1 MKALFTGRSTLRGC
15 AILAALASSLCFAA
29 VALGLPPFTT
39 APKTSAGSGG
49 QAELFDAAVGC
60 HSGYD
65 RFVIRGR
72 LATPGYDVR
81 YVSKIV
87 ADGSGN
93 TIGLLGTKRIRVIIR
108 PARGHT
114 SGGTNLLPSTL
125 TPKCSNLRQVK
136 KAGDFE
142 GVVSYGLGLSRKTGF
157 RVFRLSGP
165 TRVVIDVAH

>member
-1 MKALFTGRSTLRGC
+1 MKTLLTGRPALRGC

-29 VALGLPPFTT
+29 VAFGLPPFTT
-39 APKTSAGSGG
+39 GPKTSAGSGG
-49 QAELFDAAVGC
+49 QAELFGAAAGC
-60 HSGYD
+60 HATFD
-65 RFVIRGR
+65 RFVVRGR

-87 ADGSGN
+87 ADGSGQ
-93 TIGLLGTKRIRVIIR
+93 TITLLGTKRIRVLVR

-114 SGGTNLLPSTL
+114 SGGSNLLPSTL

-157 RVFRLSGP
+157 RVFRLTGP

>member
-1 MKALFTGRSTLRGC
+1 MKALLERRRARC
-15 AILAALASSLCFAA
+15 AAAVLAAVGSSLCFAA

-39 APKTSAGSGG
+39 APKTSTGSGG
-49 QAELFDAAVGC
+49 QAELFGAATGC
-60 HSGYD
+60 HTGYD

-81 YVSKIV
+81 YVNRIV

-93 TIGLLGTKRIRVIIR
+93 PISLLGTKRIRVVIR

-114 SGGTNLLPSTL
+114 SGGSNLLPSTL
-125 TPKCSNLRQVK
+125 TPRCSNLRQVK

-142 GVVSYGLGLSRKTGF
+142 GVVSYGLGLSRRTGF
-157 RVFRLSGP
+157 RVFRLTGP

>member
-1 MKALFTGRSTLRGC
+1 MKALKGKTALRAT
-15 AILAALASSLCFAA
+15 AIVAALASSLCFAA

-39 APKTSAGSGG
+39 APKTATGSGG
-49 QAELFDAAVGC
+49 QAELFDAATGC
-60 HSGYD
+60 HATFD
-65 RFVIRGR
+65 RFVVRGR
-72 LATPGYDVR
+72 LATPGYGVR
-81 YVSKIV
+81 YVSRIV

-93 TIGLLGTKRIRVIIR
+93 TITLLGTKRIRVVIR

-142 GVVSYGLGLSRKTGF
+142 GVVSYGLGLRRRTGF
-157 RVFRLSGP
+157 RVFRLTAP

>member
-1 MKALFTGRSTLRGC
+1 MRALLEGRRARC
-15 AILAALASSLCFAA
+15 AAAVVAAVGASLCLAA
-29 VALGLPPFTT
+29 VAVGLPPFTT
-39 APKTSAGSGG
+39 APKTASGSGG
-49 QAELFDAAVGC
+49 QAELFAAATGC
-60 HSGYD
+60 HATYD

-81 YVSKIV
+81 YVNRIV

-93 TIGLLGTKRIRVIIR
+93 PISLLGTKRIRVVIR

-114 SGGTNLLPSTL
+114 SGGSNLLPSTI
-125 TPKCSNLRQVK
+125 TPRCSNLRQVK

-142 GVVSYGLGLSRKTGF
+142 GVVSYGLGLSRRTGF
-157 RVFRLSGP
+157 RVFRLAGP

>member
-1 MKALFTGRSTLRGC
+1 MKALKRTTTLRAT

-29 VALGLPPFTT
+29 VAFGLPPFTT
-39 APKTSAGSGG
+39 APKTASASGG
-49 QAELFDAAVGC
+49 QAELFGAATGC
-60 HSGYD
+60 HATFD
-65 RFVIRGR
+65 RFVVRGR

-93 TIGLLGTKRIRVIIR
+93 TITLLGTKRIRVVIR
-108 PARGHT
+108 QARGHT
-114 SGGTNLLPSTL
+114 SGGANLLPSVL
-125 TPKCSNLRQVK
+125 TPLCSNLRQVK

-142 GVVSYGLGLSRKTGF
+142 GVVSYGLGLRRRTGF
-157 RVFRLSGP
+157 RVFRLTAP

>member
-1 MKALFTGRSTLRGC
+1 MKARPRHRRALRAT

-39 APKTSAGSGG
+39 APKTSPGSGG
-49 QAELFDAAVGC
+49 QAELFGAAVGC
-60 HSGYD
+60 HATYD

-81 YVSKIV
+81 YVNRIV

-93 TIGLLGTKRIRVIIR
+93 PISLLGRKRIRIVVR

-114 SGGTNLLPSTL
+114 SSGANLLPSTL
-125 TPKCSNLRQVK
+125 TPRCSNLRQVK

-157 RVFRLSGP
+157 RVFRLTGP
-165 TRVVIDVAH
+165 TRIVVDVAH